1 MSIKKKK
8 KILYTICGIFLIL
21 SFISIGSYAYL
32 RFTTYGSDNL
42 IKAGCLKITTL
53 SETAG
58 INIPDGIP
66 TTDGDGIL
74 TTPYTITIKNTCNVD
89 ANYTT
94 TLNAINNS
102 DLTNKS
108 KIKLAVNGSVTKGP
122 KLLSDT
128 KEYPVVTL
136 AEKPEIVKESYLL
149 DSGILKI
156 NEEKTYEIRLW
167 IDINATEF
175 IGSFESKVII
185 EATNANETSSVTNLA
200 NNWKSYL
207 DGKINISEVE
217 TIYTENKID
226 NSTSRPVTVN
236 GFETTASLIETI
248 DVSEQQ
254 NGEVLLKVYRYTEQ
268 SGTSYKDKYIL
279 VIQQDGEVIAPVN
292 SSGLFEGFNS
302 CTNIDLTNLNTSN
315 VTNMENMFKGCTN
328 LENLDLTTFD
338 TSKVT
343 NAEGMFSSGEST
355 GNISATIKVDN
366 DKWTLT
372 SDDYKGNVN
381 ITDDTGDTA
390 VANLSKDW
398 KSLIGSRT
406 LRSGIYT
413 ENTIDATE
421 SRTINNMAVTLKE
434 TIDVSEQ
441 KNNKVLLRIY
451 EYKQSQFITRYLGV
465 IQQEGGVIAPTDSSS
480 LFEGIATTYIDL
492 EHLNTSNVTNMSR
505 MFANSTEL
513 DTLNITTLDTSKVT
527 NATSMFE
534 GCDNLVEINV
544 GCSWTLTSSDY
555 GTLTGTINTVC

>member
-8 KILYTICGIFLIL
+8 KILYTMCGIFLIL

-42 IKAGCLKITTL
+42 IQAGCLKITAL

-58 INIPDGIP
+58 INISNGIP
-66 TTDGDGIL
+66 TKDADGIL
-74 TTPYTITIKNTCNVD
+74 TTPYTITIKNTCNVN

-136 AEKPEIVKESYLL
+136 NEKPEIVKESYLL

-156 NEEKTYEIRLW
+156 NEERTYEIRLW

-175 IGSFESKVII
+175 VGNFESKVII

-207 DGKINISEVE
+207 DGKINISEVK

-236 GFETTASLIETI
+236 NIETTASLIHTI
-248 DVSEQQ
+248 DVSEQH
-254 NGEVLLKVYRYTEQ
+254 NEKVLLKVYQYMEQISSSYRDRY
-268 SGTSYKDKYIL
+268 II
-279 VIQQDGEVIAPVN
+279 VIQQDGGVVAPTD
-292 SSGLFEGFNS
+292 SSNLFSGFS
-302 CTNIDLTNLNTSN
+302 LCTTMDLSNLTTSN
-315 VTNMENMFKGCTN
+315 VTNMSNMFQGCTN

-372 SDDYKGNVN
+372 SDDYTGDVN
-381 ITDDTGDTA
+381 ITSDT
-390 VANLSKDW
+390 VVSNLSNSW
-398 KSLIGSRT
+398 KNILGSRT
-406 LRSGIYT
+406 LRAGIYT
-413 ENTIDATE
+413 ENTIDDTY
-421 SRTINNMAVTLKE
+421 SRTIDNMAVTLKE

-441 KNNKVLLRIY
+441 ENNQVLLRLY
-451 EYKQSQFITRYLGV
+451 EYTEDDRTQLVGV
-465 IQQEGGVIAPTDSSS
+465 FQQEGGVIAPADSSS
-480 LFEGIATTYIDL
+480 LFEGLSTKIIDL
-492 EHLNTSNVTNMSR
+492 SYMNTSNVTNMSR
-505 MFANSTEL
+505 MFASSSSILT
-513 DTLNITTLDTSKVT
+513 TLNLSSFDTSKVT
-527 NATSMFE
+527 NATSMFD
-534 GCDNLVEINV
+534 GFSTSTEIIV